1 MNKHKKPASTVTA
14 TLTGTSQS
22 MTTIQSHHSVNNNTA
37 SNAGTTGKR
46 PAGAFFNHGSQT
58 EYIALSRVADVVGVP
73 GYIITNAISN
83 GSLPIQEIS
92 GCKCVA
98 VSDLFRFKD
107 EGGAV

>member
-1 MNKHKKPASTVTA
+1 MSRTPGTFYNLST
-14 TLTGTSQS
+14 
-22 MTTIQSHHSVNNNTA
+22 
-37 SNAGTTGKR
+37 
-46 PAGAFFNHGSQT
+46 QT

-73 GYIITNAISN
+73 ASVVTNAISN